1 MFGPGGEYVFNY
13 FGGGTIVLVIAG
25 LGVRVYTYRYILP
38 YVELVLGLYHCGV
51 CDIKST
57 WTVGVC
63 EPAGVTQFTLAPAA
77 FWSCWSV
84 SLGAAET
91 VTTGRAG
98 FEAALGKCCPTTPAK
113 KLALASAAIVS
124 AG

>member
-1 MFGPGGEYVFNY
+1 M
-13 FGGGTIVLVIAG
+13 LS
-25 LGVRVYTYRYILP
+25 
-38 YVELVLGLYHCGV
+38 GV
-51 CDIKST
+51 CDINWT
-57 WTVGVC
+57 CTVGVC

-91 VTTGRAG
+91 VTTGRTGA
-98 FEAALGKCCPTTPAK
+98 EAVLGKRWPATPAR
-113 KLALASAAIVS
+113 KLAAASAAIDS